1 MSKEQQYKQQ
11 LIDLGVYSP
20 AFDAEIHTLCILER
34 ELSRTM
40 KAWKATAPPGGAP
53 LATDPL
59 YDVIAKQRRD
69 ILTHRDALGLTPK
82 GLQRLRRQAPPTGEA
97 AAPVGTSNPAL
108 NTLLDG
114 IRGKVNG
121 SAP

>member
-1 MSKEQQYKQQ
+1 MTKEQQYKQQ
-11 LIDLGVYSP
+11 LTDLGVYTP

-53 LATDPL
+53 LVTDPL
-59 YDVIAKQRRD
+59 YDVITRQRRD

-82 GLQRLRRQAPPTGEA
+82 GMQRLRRQAPAVGEA
-97 AAPVGTSNPAL
+97 AAPVSGSNPAL
-108 NTLLDG
+108 SNLLDG
-114 IRGKVNG
+114 LKERANG
-121 SAP
+121 GAP

>member
-1 MSKEQQYKQQ
+1 MTKEQQYKQQ

-59 YDVIAKQRRD
+59 YEVIAKQRRD

-82 GLQRLRRQAPPTGEA
+82 GLQRLRRQALPTGEA

-108 NTLLDG
+108 STLLDG

>member
-1 MSKEQQYKQQ
+1 MAKEQDYRQQ
-11 LIDLGVYSP
+11 LMELGIYSP

-40 KAWKATAPPGGAP
+40 KAWKATAAKGEAP

-59 YDVIAKQRRD
+59 YDVITRQRRD
-69 ILTHRDALGLTPK
+69 ILQHRDALGLTPK
-82 GLQRLRRQAPPTGEA
+82 ALQRLRRQASQAGDCSPAPSSGNAAFGE
-97 AAPVGTSNPAL
+97 
-108 NTLLDG
+108 LLTM
-114 IRGKVNG
+114 IRENASG

>member
-1 MSKEQQYKQQ
+1 MTKEQQYKQQ

-53 LATDPL
+53 LSTDPL

>member
-1 MSKEQQYKQQ
+1 MNKEQQYKQQ

-40 KAWKATAPPGGAP
+40 KAWKATAPPGGSP

-59 YDVIAKQRRD
+59 YDVITKQRRD

-121 SAP
+121 STP

>member
-1 MSKEQQYKQQ
+1 MTKEQQYKQQ

-59 YDVIAKQRRD
+59 YDVITKQRRD
-69 ILTHRDALGLTPK
+69 ILTHRDALGLLVFPHLL
-82 GLQRLRRQAPPTGEA
+82 GDRHPLQKELHP
-97 AAPVGTSNPAL
+97 APVGTSNPAL

>member
-1 MSKEQQYKQQ
+1 MTKEQQYKQQ

-34 ELSRTM
+34 ELIRTM

-82 GLQRLRRQAPPTGEA
+82 GLQRLRRQAPPAGEA